1 MFYFGGI
8 FHDWNDEKSRTI
20 LTHTAAA
27 MAPDSRVLINEF
39 PVADRDANL
48 TTVAYDIVMMANAG
62 GLERSV
68 EQWRELLDSARL
80 EFVKLW
86 PTDRDS
92 VIEAR
97 LKS

>member
-1 MFYFGGI
+1 
-8 FHDWNDEKSRTI
+8 
-20 LTHTAAA
+20 
-27 MAPDSRVLINEF
+27 MAPDSKLLINEF

-48 TTVAYDIVMMANAG
+48 TTVAYDIVMMANIG
-62 GLERSV
+62 GLERTIG
-68 EQWRELLDSARL
+68 QWKELLDKAGL

-97 LKS
+97 LRL